1 MTITKHTA
9 TVWLTKQY
17 VSMDNRAQKTGLE
30 KRASCVIPNV
40 WCVGTSSD
48 WMWVLFTI
56 CCDCYASGA
65 TQGLFWGS
73 PLCCWISLE
82 PMYAQCDKHVHFRQ
96 TCIQPRKCVFPIQF
110 STLYYRVNNLKNFT
124 LQMED
129 TYTIIALPCLWWLAL
144 CKKFHGN
151 LSIFM
156 ETATIVP
163 PANMQFTGNSKKAV

>member
-9 TVWLTKQY
+9 TVRLTKQY

-110 STLYYRVNNLKNFT
+110 SLSEKPKKVNNILKSSSFFKCQ
-124 LQMED
+124 LMVY
-129 TYTIIALPCLWWLAL
+129 TYTTRVKLV
-144 CKKFHGN
+144 
-151 LSIFM
+151 LSRKTRWVVS
-156 ETATIVP
+156 ELT
-163 PANMQFTGNSKKAV
+163 QW